1 MARTPALAPFLFLA
15 TLGLPL
21 AAQSKARYD
30 WPARTYEE
38 SLARYTEC
46 LARKPFYHHWEARE
60 VLAYTKQPE
69 ALQVLVK
76 DYETCKQF
84 TEYSRYLIAEL
95 LGDRFNKADNVAPMV
110 ALRNGKRGPVDTWLW
125 YQTLRVQADHDGQ
138 NDVIAI
144 ATGDKSMLLRAA
156 AIAALGEAGADLK
169 QAIVANCVEFPK
181 KESDRMALLGA
192 MSGAL
197 LASKTRV
204 NDEGY
209 RAAITAYIGLLGA
222 DVKLSHTAKVQ
233 MARHLQIIL
242 KAPGAFMNPEAW
254 LEILARGDVKG
265 PARTTT
271 SAAPR
276 FFGIETDGERY
287 CYVVDMSDSMLL
299 PIETDKKGP
308 ITGPREK
315 KKKGAILDENDIPW
329 HLIKTRWD
337 LARENLRISLSRL
350 TPDKEFCVVWFGT
363 GAGTLEACKGMIKA
377 SRGNID
383 KVMAE
388 LDGIK
393 ARTETNQPN
402 EEMPPTGKLRGD
414 TNLHGGLRLAFAL
427 HGKGFANEQAY
438 VDPQA
443 LTEGCDTILLLSDGE
458 PSCDDF
464 TQEDKNYGEGKTV
477 RSFERGEPAPSQPRT
492 NYAGPFVFKG
502 VPQCPAI
509 LNDVRRMNAFRRIR
523 IHCVG
528 LGEANLTL
536 LQELAAIGTGESF
549 SVGKKK

>member
-1 MARTPALAPFLFLA
+1 
-15 TLGLPL
+15 
-21 AAQSKARYD
+21 
-30 WPARTYEE
+30 
-38 SLARYTEC
+38 
-46 LARKPFYHHWEARE
+46 
-60 VLAYTKQPE
+60 
-69 ALQVLVK
+69 
-76 DYETCKQF
+76 
-84 TEYSRYLIAEL
+84 
-95 LGDRFNKADNVAPMV
+95 
-110 ALRNGKRGPVDTWLW
+110 
-125 YQTLRVQADHDGQ
+125 
-138 NDVIAI
+138 
-144 ATGDKSMLLRAA
+144 
-156 AIAALGEAGADLK
+156 
-169 QAIVANCVEFPK
+169 
-181 KESDRMALLGA
+181 
-192 MSGAL
+192 L
-197 LASKTRV
+197 LANKSLV
-204 NDEGY
+204 NNEDY

-265 PARTTT
+265 PSRTTT
-271 SAAPR
+271 AAAPR

-363 GAGTLEACKGMIKA
+363 EAGTLDSCKGMIKA
-377 SRGNID
+377 SRPNID

-388 LDGIK
+388 LDTIK
-393 ARTETNQPN
+393 ARFDPKDPS
-402 EEMPPTGKLRGD
+402 EEIPATGKLRGD

-427 HGKGFANEQAY
+427 HGKGFANEHAY

-443 LTEGCDTILLLSDGE
+443 LTEGCDTVLLLSDGE
-458 PSCDDF
+458 PSVDDF
-464 TQEDKNYGEGKTV
+464 TQVDKNYGEGKTV
-477 RSFERGEPAPSQPRT
+477 RSFERGEAAPSQPTT
-492 NYAGPFVFKG
+492 NYSGPFVFQG
-502 VPQCPAI
+502 VAHCPTI
-509 LNDVRRMNAFRRIR
+509 LADVRRMNAFRRIR

-528 LGEANLTL
+528 LGEANMTL

-549 SVGKKK
+549 PVGKKK